1 MTTIICIETSDP
13 FPVIRT
19 MEEHSVHLLAMSCG
33 VSPEITFR
41 MYYYLEVHTAEYRK
55 FGDYLEFFY
64 TGAGILIGRM
74 NISCYTLFVWLCTDH
89 TRTYNY
95 NSQGGTLFEA

>member
-33 VSPEITFR
+33 DSPDITFR
-41 MYYYLEVHTAEYRK
+41 MYYYLE
-55 FGDYLEFFY
+55 DYP
-64 TGAGILIGRM
+64 AK
-74 NISCYTLFVWLCTDH
+74 
-89 TRTYNY
+89 
-95 NSQGGTLFEA
+95 